1 MSDDNKGGSDLDI
14 FEGLGK
20 KSSPKTSAVPPPPP
34 GSGSHVAANATK
46 PGEGLKKTL
55 MGVAPSPMPQSD
67 AAIPAPPRSV
77 PPPLPASASQPPSG
91 QHASAPPA
99 PPTSQS
105 MRAAQPVSQG
115 GPVSKP
121 PPPPGRGSLPNM
133 PSSPSQSSMPAVSA
147 SPSTSPS
154 ATLKT
159 TSQMPPPA
167 STRPAPAA
175 SSQVPP
181 APSTEPQV
189 GKSKANGGKL
199 DMDWD
204 DDDEAT
210 HVFDKDSKDNQPA
223 AAPASGPESRGEP
236 ERASMDLIMSQP
248 RPSSI
253 PQQGPAAGTPPPPP
267 AHTATLSGAFGALG
281 QPRESTNGSGPPP
294 SLRSGPP
301 PSQSLRSAPPPPPP
315 GSMSNPSA
323 PPASLR
329 QPNPS
334 TSTAPI
340 PPPPPPGQTTT
351 APMHMPM
358 RQPSHPP
365 SHPPQHVSHAPMAP
379 PASMPP
385 QQVSQPPMPQMPPVS
400 RAMEATAMV
409 PRPQQ
414 SKAGLWVALLIGVM
428 AAVGAAV
435 FFLMPRTGTLT
446 VNVAD
451 AKGGSVKGLE
461 ITVDGKKCESVPC
474 VMPNI
479 PSGAHVVAVTAP
491 GYESLAPKAV
501 TVESGKTASA
511 DFTLQG
517 GGSGTGGTTAGG
529 TGIKVSGNQTGVRLS
544 VDGKE
549 YGPLPQEIHDL
560 SPGEHK
566 VKISGSERFAP
577 VEKTISVGK
586 DEMVD
591 LGNIQLKVLKGKVTI
606 NLGTPGAKVFL
617 VSGTNRKEVPQFPIA
632 IDFDPNEKWQL
643 EGKLAGH
650 DDFSQAITWDDGQAE
665 KTITVTLTPK
675 GTTPPTPAAPPNTAA
690 PVAHPPTPPVAAPPV
705 AAAPK
710 EPKAPAEPPVAAAP
724 KEPKTATPPPAG
736 GGGEAFLNINSLPAS
751 TVVLDGKPLGAT
763 PRLHVSV
770 APGPHTVLFV
780 NAEQSLKK
788 SITVTVGAG
797 ETKAAFA
804 KLRD

>member
-1 MSDDNKGGSDLDI
+1 
-14 FEGLGK
+14 
-20 KSSPKTSAVPPPPP
+20 VP
-34 GSGSHVAANATK
+34 A
-46 PGEGLKKTL
+46 
-55 MGVAPSPMPQSD
+55 
-67 AAIPAPPRSV
+67 
-77 PPPLPASASQPPSG
+77 
-91 QHASAPPA
+91 
-99 PPTSQS
+99 
-105 MRAAQPVSQG
+105 
-115 GPVSKP
+115 
-121 PPPPGRGSLPNM
+121 
-133 PSSPSQSSMPAVSA
+133 
-147 SPSTSPS
+147 
-154 ATLKT
+154 
-159 TSQMPPPA
+159 
-167 STRPAPAA
+167 
-175 SSQVPP
+175 

-189 GKSKANGGKL
+189 GAGQKAKANGGKL

-210 HVFDKDSKDNQPA
+210 HVFDKDSKENQEVA
-223 AAPASGPESRGEP
+223 AAAAGPEGREP
-236 ERASMDLIMSQP
+236 ERASMDMIMSNP
-248 RPSSI
+248 RPSQI
-253 PQQGPAAGTPPPPP
+253 PKQGPAAGTPPPPAP
-267 AHTATLSGAFGALG
+267 VATATLSGAFGALG
-281 QPRESTNGSGPPP
+281 QPRESTNGSAAPP
-294 SLRSGPP
+294 SLRGGPAA
-301 PSQSLRSAPPPPPP
+301 SQSLRSAPPPPPP
-315 GSMSNPSA
+315 SMSHPPA
-323 PPASLR
+323 PPPASLR

-358 RQPSHPP
+358 RQPSM
-365 SHPPQHVSHAPMAP
+365 PPQPP

-385 QQVSQPPMPQMPPVS
+385 QQVQQHHSASMPASMPPHQVSQPSTHPQMPQMPPVS

-435 FFLMPRTGTLT
+435 FFLMPRSGSLT

-451 AKGGSVKGLE
+451 AKGGTVKGLE
-461 ITVDGKKCESVPC
+461 IQVDGKKCESAPC
-474 VMPNI
+474 VMSNL
-479 PSGAHVVAVTAP
+479 PSGAHVVSVSAP
-491 GYESLAPKAV
+491 GYESLAPKAI
-501 TVESGKTASA
+501 TVESGKTASV
-511 DFTLQG
+511 DFTLQPG
-517 GGSGTGGTTAGG
+517 KAGTGGAGG
-529 TGIKVSGNQTGVRLS
+529 TGIKVAGSQTGVKLS

-549 YGPLPQEIHDL
+549 YGTLPQEIHDL

-577 VEKTISVGK
+577 VEKTITVGA

-606 NLGTPGAKVFL
+606 TLGTPGAKVFL

-643 EGKLAGH
+643 EAKLFGH
-650 DDFSQAITWDDGQAE
+650 DDFVQPISFDDGQAE

-675 GTTPPTPAAPPNTAA
+675 GATPPPSTAAAVPHPPTTPPVGAP
-690 PVAHPPTPPVAAPPV
+690 PPVAAT
-705 AAAPK
+705 PK
-710 EPKAPAEPPVAAAP
+710 EPKVPAEPPVAATP
-724 KEPKTATPPPAG
+724 KEPKSTNPPPAA
-736 GGGEAFLNINSLPAS
+736 GGEAFLNINSLPAS

-770 APGPHTVLFV
+770 SPGSHTVLFV

>member
-1 MSDDNKGGSDLDI
+1 MSDDNKGGNSDLDI

-34 GSGSHVAANATK
+34 GSGSQAAAK
-46 PGEGLKKTL
+46 PAEGLKKTL
-55 MGVAPSPMPQSD
+55 VGVAPSPMFPPSD

-77 PPPLPASASQPPSG
+77 PPPLPASVQASPTSASQP
-91 QHASAPPA
+91 SAPPA
-99 PPTSQS
+99 ASPSGS
-105 MRAAQPVSQG
+105 MRAVNPASQG

-121 PPPPGRGSLPNM
+121 PPPPGRGSLPNL
-133 PSSPSQSSMPAVSA
+133 SSTPSQTGMPAVSA

-159 TSQMPPPA
+159 TSQPPAAA
-167 STRPAPAA
+167 STRPSPAA
-175 SSQVPP
+175 SQVPP

-189 GKSKANGGKL
+189 GAKAKANGGKL

-210 HVFDKDSKDNQPA
+210 HVFDKDSKDNQKA
-223 AAPASGPESRGEP
+223 ADAAPEAREP

-248 RPSSI
+248 RPSTI
-253 PQQGPAAGTPPPPP
+253 PKQGPAAGTPPPP
-267 AHTATLSGAFGALG
+267 AANNATLSGAFGALG
-281 QPRESTNGSGPPP
+281 QPRESTNGSAAPP

-301 PSQSLRSAPPPPPP
+301 PSQSLRAAPPPPPP
-315 GSMSNPSA
+315 ASMSNPSA
-323 PPASLR
+323 PPAAMR
-329 QPNPS
+329 APNPS

-358 RQPSHPP
+358 RQPSQPP
-365 SHPPQHVSHAPMAP
+365 HASVPPQPPHASQGSMPA
-379 PASMPP
+379 ASMPP
-385 QQVSQPPMPQMPPVS
+385 PQQQVSQPPMPQMPPVS

-414 SKAGLWVALLIGVM
+414 SKAGLWVALLVGVM

-435 FFLMPRTGTLT
+435 FFLMPRTGTLA

-461 ITVDGKKCESVPC
+461 VQVDGKKCESVPC
-474 VMPNI
+474 VMPNVS
-479 PSGAHVVAVTAP
+479 SGAHIVAVSAP

-501 TVESGKTASA
+501 TVESGKTASV
-511 DFTLQG
+511 DFTLQSAK
-517 GGSGTGGTTAGG
+517 GGSSAGG
-529 TGIKVSGNQTGVRLS
+529 TGIKVAGNQAGVRLS

-560 SPGEHK
+560 TPGEHK

-577 VEKTISVGK
+577 VEKTITVGQ

-632 IDFDPNEKWQL
+632 IDFDPNEKWNL
-643 EGKLAGH
+643 EAKLAGH
-650 DDFSQAITWDDGQAE
+650 DDFTQAITFEDGQAE

-675 GTTPPTPAAPPNTAA
+675 GSTPAATTPATPA
-690 PVAHPPTPPVAAPPV
+690 PVAHPVAPPVAAPPV
-705 AAAPK
+705 AVAPK
-710 EPKAPAEPPVAAAP
+710 EPKAPAEPPAAVAP
-724 KEPKTATPPPAG
+724 KEPKEPKAPAPAA
-736 GGGEAFLNINSLPAS
+736 GGEAFLNINSLPAS

-770 APGPHTVLFV
+770 SPGTHTVLFV